1 MAARAPRWLPPLLLT
16 FAFAHAQ
23 DLQPVPALAA
33 RVTDLTGTLTADQRA
48 RIERK
53 LATFE
58 ERKGAQLAV
67 LIVPTTKPEEIEQYS
82 IRVVERWKLGR
93 AKADDGA
100 LLLVARNDRR
110 LRIEVGHGLEGVL
123 TDAKS
128 RRIIEEIVAPRFRNG
143 DYAGGISAGLNQM
156 IRAIDGEPL
165 PAPDRRRRRSS
176 QRADEPVDGTPGV
189 RIVIALFIGLM
200 AGNFLLRRLGRVLP
214 ALAAGGLAGCMIW
227 FLGNSV
233 LEAAVGTVAGVLLMF
248 FGRVGRSKSGG
259 SGRGDRSGGSGGS
272 RSGGF
277 RGGGGSFG
285 GGGASGRW

>member
-1 MAARAPRWLPPLLLT
+1 MAACAPRWLPLLLLT
-16 FAFAHAQ
+16 CAFARAQ

-33 RVTDLTGTLTADQRA
+33 RVTDLAGTLTADQRA
-48 RIERK
+48 RLEQK
-53 LATFE
+53 LAAFE
-58 ERKGAQLAV
+58 ARKGAQLAV

-82 IRVVERWKLGR
+82 IRVVEQWKLGR

-100 LLLVARNDRR
+100 LLLVARSDRR

-123 TDAKS
+123 TDAQS
-128 RRIIEEIVAPRFRNG
+128 RRIIDEIVAPRFRKG

-165 PAPDRRRRRSS
+165 PAPDKRQRRNS
-176 QRADEPVDGTPGV
+176 QHDEPVDGAPAM
-189 RIVIALFIGLM
+189 RIMISLFVGLM
-200 AGNFLLRRLGRVLP
+200 IGNFLLRRLGRALP
-214 ALAAGGLAGCMIW
+214 ALAVGGLAGCMIW
-227 FLGNSV
+227 FQGHSMP
-233 LEAAVGTVAGVLLMF
+233 EAAIGTVAGVLLMF
-248 FGRVGRSKSGG
+248 FGRIGRSTSA
-259 SGRGDRSGGSGGS
+259 GRGGRGHSSGGS